1 MYFIYGRRPTET
13 SVIYAVHDSLCVL
26 CTWEIY
32 FFNALRWNNVYS
44 ISLVCMGKHK
54 RKHILII
61 LLQTYLSSLK
71 TFNGRLLPI
80 FSICIFFFLIRYFS
94 LSEYSFLPL
103 FAILTLSNISTDV
116 GDDGWTNSIHN
127 NRS

>member
-1 MYFIYGRRPTET
+1 
-13 SVIYAVHDSLCVL
+13 
-26 CTWEIY
+26 
-32 FFNALRWNNVYS
+32 VYS

-116 GDDGWTNSIHN
+116 GDDG
-127 NRS
+127 